1 MKRVVFVLLLA
12 VAVSAFGQDKQV
24 NLGLIPTPQYVET
37 GLWKKDS
44 VDTRRLKVKEN
55 QVDGVE
61 IDLKKTSQL
70 RLVQNNVEQAYILTI
85 EPKGI
90 TIEYYA
96 EEGLANG
103 YLTLAQLHRLY
114 GDVLPCCRITDW
126 PAYTYRGWMDDI
138 SRGPVPHEAYR
149 KKQYEVLNALKYN
162 FSNYYTEHTLYQPEF
177 PDLAPAYAADCKPHP
192 DEVINLQLF
201 AHAEKTLRVPFYQHL
216 MDSKAN
222 FNPSVEGTYSFLRK
236 RIAGA
241 FERIPNSP
249 FFIINCDETEQLG
262 TGRAKKLVDSLGGD
276 QVYVNHINRCYDII
290 NEELRM
296 KNEEYASASNLR
308 QPNSSLFTLHSSLR
322 VVMWG
327 DIVAKNP
334 EMMRQLPKDMTYI
347 MWAYEPLDS
356 YDHLIRPFK
365 ENGTPFWVAP
375 SLSHSSNM
383 IPNPYRYMKN
393 IANLARDGYRNGAEG
408 LMNTCWDD
416 NGEAL
421 FDNCWHGLF
430 WSAEM
435 AWNPIKTDDPEE
447 FARRERQFNENFERL
462 FYGHDTPLSQPQ
474 AAASSPNLGEQP
486 DRAINL
492 GEQSDA
498 AAYSSPKIGEGDRRE
513 AVVEGY
519 ENQQYGYVNQLY
531 ALGILEY
538 DPDIADWYTS
548 AALLEPLLNFNPD
561 NISDA
566 MSDRCDRVIKKVVK
580 LDKEIDS
587 ADNPHAH
594 YALMRIRQTV
604 FKSILRKMIYHQ
616 LEGKDETMKERLKAM
631 KGQYW
636 LFLTDLKREYLRL
649 WDQENGEYERYIVC
663 NRYDELAREV
673 LELDR
678 HVFMSVGCDAV
689 LQYPTVTL
697 RTLYND
703 RPIYYTLDGSE
714 PTASS
719 TKYEGPFP
727 LERSA
732 TIKAICYNKYG
743 EGVISE
749 QYLLSH
755 LGMGAKI
762 TLNTQYST
770 YKAIYSG
777 GGDDALIDGQLGSN
791 TTYADG
797 HWQGYWGDS
806 IDVVIDLGQYKFLHE
821 ISMRFM
827 QNTFDWILAPTNI
840 KVYASLDGEQWTLY
854 RSQDFQMD
862 PRETGMRLK
871 QYSVSLEDL
880 DLKEKQK
887 NSAIQTWALGTRY
900 LRVVVPNPGPLPSWH
915 PAPGQPSYLFTD
927 EIIVR

>member
-1 MKRVVFVLLLA
+1 MKRTVVALLLA
-12 VAVSAFGQDKQV
+12 LALGAAAQEQV
-24 NLGLIPTPQYVET
+24 NLGLIPTPQRVEVDGEWLWVKGD
-37 GLWKKDS
+37 GLRVNEKR
-44 VDTRRLKVKEN
+44 VDTLP
-55 QVDGVE
+55 VE
-61 IDLKKTSQL
+61 ANLD
-70 RLVQNNVEQAYILTI
+70 QAYQLVVERRKVTVLYV
-85 EPKGI
+85 G
-90 TIEYYA
+90 
-96 EEGLANG
+96 EEGLRNAR
-103 YLTLAQLHRLY
+103 LTLAQLQQIY
-114 GDVLPCCRITDW
+114 GGKVPCCTITDW
-126 PAYTYRGWMDDI
+126 PAYRWRGWMDDQ
-138 SRGPVPHEAYR
+138 SRGPVPHQAFR
-149 KKQYEVLNALKYN
+149 KKQWQRLHALKYN
-162 FSNYYTEHTLYQPEF
+162 FCNYYTEHTLYQPEF
-177 PDLAPAYAADCKPHP
+177 PDLAPAYLADCKPHP

-201 AHAEKTLRVPFYQHL
+201 AHAEKTLRVPFYQYM

-222 FNPSVEGTYSFLRK
+222 FDPSNEATYDFLRK
-236 RIAGA
+236 RIKAA
-241 FERIPNSP
+241 YDRFNVSLDTRPP

-262 TGRAKKLVDSLGGD
+262 TGRAKKLVDSLGAD
-276 QVYVNHINRCYDII
+276 QVYVNFINRCYEMV
-290 NEELRM
+290 NEQG
-296 KNEEYASASNLR
+296 N
-308 QPNSSLFTLHSSLR
+308 PR
-322 VVMWG
+322 VAMWG

-334 EMMRQLPKDMTYI
+334 AMMRQLPKDMVYI

-356 YDHLIRPFK
+356 YDHLIKPFK
-365 ENGTPFWVAP
+365 DNGTPFWVAP

-383 IPNPYRYMKN
+383 IPAPQRYMKN

-435 AWNPIKTDDPEE
+435 AWNPIRTDDPEE
-447 FARRERQFNENFERL
+447 FSRREKQFNQNFERL
-462 FYGHDTPLSQPQ
+462 FYGAANNPTFPISPIQPT
-474 AAASSPNLGEQP
+474 APNTQ
-486 DRAINL
+486 
-492 GEQSDA
+492 
-498 AAYSSPKIGEGDRRE
+498 
-513 AVVEGY
+513 
-519 ENQQYGYVNQLY
+519 QLY
-531 ALGILEY
+531 EMGALES

-548 AALLEPLLNFNPD
+548 AVLMEPLLNFNPD

-566 MSDRCDRVIKKVVK
+566 MSDRCDKVIKKVMK

-587 ADNPHAH
+587 AANPHAH

-616 LEGKDETMKERLKAM
+616 LEGKDETMKERLKMM

-663 NRYDELAREV
+663 NRYDDFAREV

-678 HVFMSVGCDAV
+678 HVFMKV
-689 LQYPTVTL
+689 LPPSDQFTPMVQL
-697 RTLYND
+697 RTISSKK
-703 RPIYYTLDGSE
+703 PIYYTLDGSE

-755 LGMGAKI
+755 PGMGAKI
-762 TLNTQYST
+762 TLNTPFAT
-770 YKAIYSG
+770 YKSIYSG
-777 GGDDALIDGQLGSN
+777 GGEKALVDGQLGSN

-806 IDVVIDLGQYKFLHE
+806 IDATIDFGKPMDVHE
-821 ISMRFM
+821 VSMRFM
-827 QNTFDWILAPTNI
+827 QNTFDWILAPTQI
-840 KVYASLDGEQWTLY
+840 KVYASADGKTWTLVA
-854 RSQDFQMD
+854 DKHFGMD

-871 QYSVSLEDL
+871 NYAVPLNFQLSTVNYQL
-880 DLKEKQK
+880 
-887 NSAIQTWALGTRY
+887 I
-900 LRVVVPNPGPLPSWH
+900 RVVVPNPGPLPSWH

-927 EIIVR
+927 EIVIR

>member
-1 MKRVVFVLLLA
+1 MVFLLA
-12 VAVSAFGQDKQV
+12 FTLNTVAQEQV
-24 NLGLIPTPQYVET
+24 NLGLIPTPQRVKLSESQAPSYP
-37 GLWKKDS
+37 KKIKS
-44 VDTRRLKVKEN
+44 QKVDTLP
-55 QVDGVE
+55 VE
-61 IDLKKTSQL
+61 ANID
-70 RLVQNNVEQAYILTI
+70 QAYQLIISRRQVTI
-85 EPKGI
+85 R
-90 TIEYYA
+90 YVD
-96 EEGLANG
+96 EEGLRNAH
-103 YLTLAQLHRLY
+103 LTLDQLQRLY
-114 GDVLPCCRITDW
+114 GAAIPCCTITDW
-126 PAYTYRGWMDDI
+126 PAYKYRGWMDDI

-149 KKQYEVLNALKYN
+149 QKQYEVLHALKYN
-162 FSNYYTEHTLYQPEF
+162 FSNYYTEHTLYQKEF
-177 PDLAPAYAADCKPHP
+177 PDLAPAYAADCKPLP

-216 MDSKAN
+216 MDSKNN
-222 FNPSVEGTYSFLRK
+222 FNPENEATYDFLRK

-262 TGRAKKLVDSLGGD
+262 TGRAKHLVDSLGAD
-276 QVYVNHINRCYDII
+276 QVYVNHINRCYDLIKV
-290 NEELRM
+290 E
-296 KNEEYASASNLR
+296 
-308 QPNSSLFTLHSSLR
+308 SSPR

-334 EMMRQLPKDMTYI
+334 AMMRQLPKDMTYI

-356 YDHLIRPFK
+356 YDHLIKPFK

-462 FYGHDTPLSQPQ
+462 FYGVKDHKDSKVFKDFMV
-474 AAASSPNLGEQP
+474 S
-486 DRAINL
+486 
-492 GEQSDA
+492 
-498 AAYSSPKIGEGDRRE
+498 
-513 AVVEGY
+513 
-519 ENQQYGYVNQLY
+519 QLY
-531 ALGILEY
+531 EVGALESE
-538 DPDIADWYTS
+538 PDVADWYTS
-548 AALLEPLLNFNPD
+548 AALMEPLLNFNPD
-561 NISDA
+561 NTSNKMLERIHH
-566 MSDRCDRVIKKVVK
+566 VK
-580 LDKEIDS
+580 NLINGLSVDS
-587 ADNPHAH
+587 AANPHIH
-594 YALMRIRQTV
+594 YALARIRATMDKNV
-604 FKSILRKMIYHQ
+604 LRSMLYEQ
-616 LEGKDETMKERLKAM
+616 LNDPDSKTELTTYMFNSLQ
-631 KGQYW
+631 QYYFQE
-636 LFLTDLKREYLRL
+636 LFALKREYLRL
-649 WDQENGEYERYIVC
+649 WDQENGDYERYIIL
-663 NRYDELAREV
+663 NRYDALAREV
-673 LELDR
+673 LDLDR
-678 HVFMSVGCDAV
+678 HVFMTV
-689 LQYPTVTL
+689 LPPSSQNTPSTPMVQL

-714 PTASS
+714 PDSS
-719 TKYEGPFP
+719 TTRYVGPFP

-732 TIKAICYNKYG
+732 TIKAIAYNEYG

-755 LGMGAKI
+755 KAMGAKI
-762 TLNTQYST
+762 TLNTPFST

-777 GGDDALIDGQLGSN
+777 GGDNALIDGQLGSN

-806 IDVVIDLGQYKFLHE
+806 IDATIDFGKPTEIHE
-821 ISMRFM
+821 VTMRFM
-827 QNTFDWILAPTNI
+827 QNTFDWILAPNDI
-840 KVYASLDGEQWTLY
+840 VLMVSDDGEHWTIQVNWPGFNFP
-854 RSQDFQMD
+854 S
-862 PRETGMRLK
+862 RETGMRLRYCRVPIF
-871 QYSVSLEDL
+871 QGV
-880 DLKEKQK
+880 
-887 NSAIQTWALGTRY
+887 TTRY

-927 EIIVR
+927 EIIIK

>member
-1 MKRVVFVLLLA
+1 
-12 VAVSAFGQDKQV
+12 
-24 NLGLIPTPQYVET
+24 
-37 GLWKKDS
+37 
-44 VDTRRLKVKEN
+44 
-55 QVDGVE
+55 
-61 IDLKKTSQL
+61 
-70 RLVQNNVEQAYILTI
+70 
-85 EPKGI
+85 
-90 TIEYYA
+90 
-96 EEGLANG
+96 
-103 YLTLAQLHRLY
+103 
-114 GDVLPCCRITDW
+114 
-126 PAYTYRGWMDDI
+126 MDDI

-162 FSNYYTEHTLYQPEF
+162 FSNYYTEHTLYQREF

-192 DEVINLQLF
+192 DEVVNLQLF
-201 AHAEKTLRVPFYQHL
+201 AHAEKTLRVPYYQHL
-216 MDSKAN
+216 MDSKNN
-222 FNPSVEGTYSFLRK
+222 FNPDNEATYDFLRK

-262 TGRAKKLVDSLGGD
+262 TGRAKALVDRKGAD
-276 QVYVNHINRCYDII
+276 QVYVDHINRCY
-290 NEELRM
+290 ELIGAQAAR
-296 KNEEYASASNLR
+296 
-308 QPNSSLFTLHSSLR
+308 LHADEAVCAPK

-334 EMMRQLPKDMTYI
+334 AMMKQLPKDMTYI

-393 IANLARDGYRNGAEG
+393 IANLARDGYKNGAEG

-447 FARRERQFNENFERL
+447 FVRREKQFNENFERL
-462 FYGHDTPLSQPQ
+462 FYGNIDNTSFPFSPIQPT
-474 AAASSPNLGEQP
+474 A
-486 DRAINL
+486 
-492 GEQSDA
+492 
-498 AAYSSPKIGEGDRRE
+498 PKT
-513 AVVEGY
+513 
-519 ENQQYGYVNQLY
+519 QQLY
-531 ALGILEY
+531 EVGALES

-548 AALLEPLLNFNPD
+548 AALMEPLLNFNPD

-566 MSDRCDRVIKKVVK
+566 MSDRCDRVIKKVME

-587 ADNPHAH
+587 AANPHAH

-616 LEGKDETMKERLKAM
+616 LEGKDLTMKERLKMM

-636 LFLTDLKREYLRL
+636 VFLTDLKMEYLRL
-649 WDQENGEYERYIVC
+649 WNQENGEYERYIVC

-678 HVFMSVGCDAV
+678 KVFFDVVTMP
-689 LQYPTVTL
+689 QHTEPMVTL
-697 RTLYND
+697 RTLYGGKD
-703 RPIYYTLDGSE
+703 IYYTLDGSE

-732 TIKAICYNKYG
+732 TIKAVAYNKYG
-743 EGVISE
+743 EGVVSE

-762 TLNTQYST
+762 TLNTPFST
-770 YKAIYSG
+770 YKSIYSG
-777 GGDDALIDGQLGSN
+777 GGENALIDGQLGSN
-791 TTYADG
+791 SNYADG

-806 IDVVIDLGQYKFLHE
+806 IDAVIEFPTNALTQSHINA

-827 QNTFDWILAPTNI
+827 QNTFDWILAPKEI
-840 KVYASLDGEQWTLY
+840 KVYASKDGKVWTLIADK
-854 RSQDFQMD
+854 QFEMD

-871 QYSVSLEDL
+871 HYIVPLTSHLSPF
-880 DLKEKQK
+880 
-887 NSAIQTWALGTRY
+887 TF

-927 EIIVR
+927 EIIVK

>member
-1 MKRVVFVLLLA
+1 MKRIVIALLLA
-12 VAVSAFGQDKQV
+12 VMLTAAAQV
-24 NLGLIPTPQYVET
+24 KTNDPYYNINLGLIPTPQEVRYV
-37 GLWKKDS
+37 DS
-44 VDTRRLKVKEN
+44 SHMVVLSKAKVKE
-55 QVDGVE
+55 VRGEYVE
-61 IDLKKTSQL
+61 GHSNSQGYEL
-70 RLVQNNVEQAYILTI
+70 RFKPGQIVLHYT
-85 EPKGI
+85 G
-90 TIEYYA
+90 
-96 EEGLANG
+96 EEGRQYA
-103 YLTLAQLHRLY
+103 YLTLAQLKLLHE
-114 GDVLPCCRITDW
+114 VVPSMTITDW
-126 PAYTYRGWMDDI
+126 PAYRYRGWMDDI

-149 KKQYEVLNALKYN
+149 KKQYEVLHALKYN
-162 FSNYYTEHTLYQPEF
+162 FSNYYTEHTLYQKEF
-177 PDLAPAYAADCKPHP
+177 PDLAPAYAAECKPLP

-216 MDSKAN
+216 MDSKNN
-222 FNPSVEGTYSFLRK
+222 FNPASEATYDFLRK

-241 FERIPNSP
+241 FERFPNSP

-262 TGRAKKLVDSLGGD
+262 TGHAKRLVDSLGAD
-276 QVYVNHINRCYDII
+276 QVYVDHINRCYDLIKQ
-290 NEELRM
+290 L
-296 KNEEYASASNLR
+296 STL
-308 QPNSSLFTLHSSLR
+308 NSQLSTR

-334 EMMRQLPKDMTYI
+334 AMMKQLPKDMTYI

-356 YDHLIRPFK
+356 YDHLIKPFK

-447 FARRERQFNENFERL
+447 YARREKQFNQNFERL
-462 FYGHDTPLSQPQ
+462 FYKANNIVNVNTLYEMGALESNPL
-474 AAASSPNLGEQP
+474 
-486 DRAINL
+486 
-492 GEQSDA
+492 
-498 AAYSSPKIGEGDRRE
+498 
-513 AVVEGY
+513 
-519 ENQQYGYVNQLY
+519 
-531 ALGILEY
+531 
-538 DPDIADWYTS
+538 IADWYTS
-548 AALLEPLLNFNPD
+548 AALMEPLLNFNPD
-561 NISDA
+561 NTGEEMQQRIDYV
-566 MSDRCDRVIKKVVK
+566 MHLIDTFYV
-580 LDKEIDS
+580 DS
-587 ADNPHAH
+587 AANPHVH
-594 YALMRIRQTV
+594 YALMRLKATAE
-604 FKSILRKMIYHQ
+604 KCALRKDIPWK
-616 LEGKDETMKERLKAM
+616 LSEGGVVFPDVEGDCQRYLQT
-631 KGQYW
+631 
-636 LFLTDLKREYLRL
+636 LFDLKREYLRL
-649 WDQENGEYERYIVC
+649 WDQENGDYERYIIL
-663 NRYDELAREV
+663 NRYDDLAREV

-678 HVFMSVGCDAV
+678 HVFMEILSPNNQSSQNAPSNPMVK
-689 LQYPTVTL
+689 L

-703 RPIYYTLDGSE
+703 RPIFYTLDGSE

-719 TKYEGPFP
+719 TKYTGPFP

-732 TIKAICYNKYG
+732 TIKAICYNEYG

-762 TLNTQYST
+762 KLNTPFAT

-777 GGDDALIDGQLGSN
+777 GGVNALVDGQLGSN
-791 TTYADG
+791 STYADG

-806 IDVVIDLGQYKFLHE
+806 IDVVIDFGELKFLHS

-827 QNTFDWILAPTNI
+827 QNTFDWILAPKEI
-840 KVYASLDGEQWTLY
+840 LVYTSADGHEWTLAK
-854 RSQDFQMD
+854 RQEFDMD

-871 QYSVSLEDL
+871 NYSIDLERHDL
-880 DLKEKQK
+880 TEKEKLAAIDM
-887 NSAIQTWALGTRY
+887 SALVTRRY

>member
-1 MKRVVFVLLLA
+1 LLLA
-12 VAVSAFGQDKQV
+12 VGMGAWAQEQV
-24 NLGLIPTPQYVET
+24 NLGLIPTPQKVEIMP
-37 GLWKKDS
+37 GGKVCVLAKA
-44 VDTRRLKVKEN
+44 RVKELR
-55 QVDGVE
+55 VKWGRGEDSPHFDGNWSQAYSIIIE
-61 IDLKKTSQL
+61 PRKITIKYEGNKGLQYAHLTLSQL
-70 RLVQNNVEQAYILTI
+70 RL
-85 EPKGI
+85 
-90 TIEYYA
+90 
-96 EEGLANG
+96 
-103 YLTLAQLHRLY
+103 LY
-114 GDVLPCCRITDW
+114 DTVPCMTITDW

-138 SRGPVPHEAYR
+138 SRGLVPHEAYR
-149 KKQYEVLNALKYN
+149 NKQYETLHALKYN

-177 PDLAPAYAADCKPHP
+177 PDLAPAYAADCQPLP

-216 MDSKAN
+216 MDSKNN
-222 FNPSVEGTYSFLRK
+222 FNPDNEATYDFLRE
-236 RIAGA
+236 RIAA
-241 FERIPNSP
+241 AYDRIPNSP

-262 TGRAKKLVDSLGGD
+262 TGRAKKLVDEKGAD
-276 QVYVNHINRCYDII
+276 QVYVDFINRCYQMVK
-290 NEELRM
+290 EE
-296 KNEEYASASNLR
+296 
-308 QPNSSLFTLHSSLR
+308 NSSSNSPLLTGEGSGVRLA
-322 VVMWG
+322 MWG

-334 EMMRQLPKDMTYI
+334 AMMRQLPKDMTYI

-356 YDHLIRPFK
+356 YDHLIKPFK
-365 ENGTPFWVAP
+365 DNGTPFWVAP

-393 IANLARDGYRNGAEG
+393 IANLARDGWKNGAEG

-447 FARRERQFNENFERL
+447 FKRREAQFNENFERL
-462 FYGHDTPLSQPQ
+462 FYGAVNNPALPI
-474 AAASSPNLGEQP
+474 SPMQTI
-486 DRAINL
+486 A
-492 GEQSDA
+492 
-498 AAYSSPKIGEGDRRE
+498 PKI
-513 AVVEGY
+513 
-519 ENQQYGYVNQLY
+519 QQLY
-531 ALGILEY
+531 KVGALEN

-548 AALLEPLLNFNPD
+548 AALMEPLLNFNPD
-561 NISDA
+561 NTSDA
-566 MSDRCDRVIKKVVK
+566 MSDRCDRVIKRVMA

-587 ADNPHAH
+587 AANPHAH

-604 FKSILRKMIYHQ
+604 FKSILRKMVYHQ
-616 LEGKDETMKERLKAM
+616 LEGKDETMKERLKMM

-649 WDQENGEYERYIVC
+649 WDQENGDYERYIVC
-663 NRYDELAREV
+663 NRYDALAREV

-678 HVFMSVGCDAV
+678 HVFMSLTPSPSPTGEGGG
-689 LQYPTVTL
+689 YPYVSL

-714 PTASS
+714 PTAAS
-719 TKYEGPFP
+719 TKYTGPFP

-762 TLNTQYST
+762 TLNTPFAT
-770 YKAIYSG
+770 YKSIYSG
-777 GGDDALIDGQLGSN
+777 GGENALIDGQLGSN

-797 HWQGYWGDS
+797 RWQGYWGDS
-806 IDVVIDLGQYKFLHE
+806 IDAVIDLSKPTEIHE
-821 ISMRFM
+821 VSMRFM
-827 QNTFDWILAPTNI
+827 QNTFDWILAPTQI
-840 KVYASLDGEQWTLY
+840 KVYRSDDGKNWQLVQ
-854 RSQDFQMD
+854 SKDFPMY
-862 PRETGMRLK
+862 PRETGMRLHN
-871 QYSVSLEDL
+871 YRIDMMDVSNGSP
-880 DLKEKQK
+880 Q
-887 NSAIQTWALGTRY
+887 IILGYPVCRY
-900 LRVVVPNPGPLPSWH
+900 LRIVVPNPGPLPEWH

-927 EIIVR
+927 EIIVK

>member
-1 MKRVVFVLLLA
+1 MKRLVIVLLLA
-12 VAVSAFGQDKQV
+12 VTLSAAAQEKV
-24 NLGLIPTPQYVET
+24 NLGLVPTPQRVKLSESQAPSYP
-37 GLWKKDS
+37 KKLKS
-44 VDTRRLKVKEN
+44 QKVDTLP
-55 QVDGVE
+55 VE
-61 IDLKKTSQL
+61 ANLD
-70 RLVQNNVEQAYILTI
+70 QAYQLVISRRQVTI
-85 EPKGI
+85 RYVG
-90 TIEYYA
+90 
-96 EEGLANG
+96 EEGLRNAH
-103 YLTLAQLHRLY
+103 LTLDQLQRLY
-114 GDVLPCCRITDW
+114 GAAIPCCTITDW
-126 PAYTYRGWMDDI
+126 PAYKYRGWMDDI

-149 KKQYEVLNALKYN
+149 KKQYEVLHALKYN
-162 FSNYYTEHTLYQPEF
+162 FSNYYTEHTLYQKEF
-177 PDLAPAYAADCKPHP
+177 PDLAPAYAAECKPLP

-201 AHAEKTLRVPFYQHL
+201 AHAEKTLRVPFYQYM
-216 MDSKAN
+216 MDSKNN
-222 FNPSVEGTYSFLRK
+222 FNPNNEATYDFLRK

-262 TGRAKKLVDSLGGD
+262 TGRAKQLVDSLGAD

-290 NEELRM
+290 NEELGIR
-296 KNEEYASASNLR
+296 NEKLFGAN
-308 QPNSSLFTLHSSLR
+308 QPTILNSSLLIPNLR

-334 EMMRQLPKDMTYI
+334 AMMRQLPKDMTYI

-356 YDHLIRPFK
+356 YDHLIKPFK

-435 AWNPIKTDDPEE
+435 AWNPIRTDDPEE
-447 FARRERQFNENFERL
+447 FARREKQFNKNFERL
-462 FYGHDTPLSQPQ
+462 FYGNSVD
-474 AAASSPNLGEQP
+474 
-486 DRAINL
+486 
-492 GEQSDA
+492 
-498 AAYSSPKIGEGDRRE
+498 GDSV
-513 AVVEGY
+513 AVKT
-519 ENQQYGYVNQLY
+519 QQLY
-531 ALGILEY
+531 AVGALESN
-538 DPDIADWYTS
+538 PDIADWYTS
-548 AALLEPLLNFNPD
+548 AALMEPLLNFNPD
-561 NISDA
+561 NTSNKMLERIHH
-566 MSDRCDRVIKKVVK
+566 VK
-580 LDKEIDS
+580 NLINGLSVDS
-587 ADNPHAH
+587 AANPHIH
-594 YALMRIRQTV
+594 YALARIRATMDKNV
-604 FKSILRKMIYHQ
+604 LRSMLYEQ
-616 LEGKDETMKERLKAM
+616 LNDPDSKTELTTYMFNSLQ
-631 KGQYW
+631 QYYLQE
-636 LFLTDLKREYLRL
+636 LFDLKREYLRL
-649 WDQENGEYERYIVC
+649 WDQENGDYERYIILD
-663 NRYDELAREV
+663 RYDALAREV

-678 HVFMSVGCDAV
+678 HVFVEVESNDTQTAAANLSTFHFPLC
-689 LQYPTVTL
+689 TL
-697 RTLYND
+697 KTLYDD

-727 LERSA
+727 LEHSA
-732 TIKAICYNKYG
+732 TIRAITYNEYG

-755 LGMGAKI
+755 LAMGAKI
-762 TLNTQYST
+762 TLNTPYST

-777 GGDDALIDGQLGSN
+777 GGEDALIDGQLGSN

-806 IDVVIDLGQYKFLHE
+806 IDATIELPTQTIKQSGIQE

-827 QNTFDWILAPTNI
+827 QNTFDWILAPTQI
-840 KVYASLDGEQWTLY
+840 KVYTSTDGKGWTLVA
-854 RSQDFQMD
+854 DKHFDMN

-871 QYSVSLEDL
+871 QCVVEL
-880 DLKEKQK
+880 DTQ
-887 NSAIQTWALGTRY
+887 AIMQSNIQAI
-900 LRVVVPNPGPLPSWH
+900 RVVVPNPGPLPSWH

-927 EIIVR
+927 EIIIK